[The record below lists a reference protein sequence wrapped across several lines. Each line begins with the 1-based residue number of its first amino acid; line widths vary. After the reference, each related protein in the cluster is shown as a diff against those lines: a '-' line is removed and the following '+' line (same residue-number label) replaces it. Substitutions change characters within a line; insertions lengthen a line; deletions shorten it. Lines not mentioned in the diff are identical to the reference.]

1 LRDASRR
8 ESVSFVSFMRT
19 LILGMFAILAFG
31 GCHRGR
37 CKDLNTALSDDA
49 RFAAVARSGPLPVCT
64 DGEGWPLLHRAAQQG
79 RVASLRVL
87 LDGGADPN
95 VRGLHGR
102 TALYEAAKYGH
113 AAAAGLL
120 LDRGADPNVRE
131 GSSGFTPLHIAA
143 ERRHIEALRLL
154 IARGAEVN
162 ALNQLAQTAL
172 WQASWKPEQGDDAVA
187 RVLLAAG
194 AATEVHDSVGAT
206 PLMMAARH
214 RHRPFVQAL
223 LDAGANPNATDDE
236 GFTAMDWASAGG
248 HGDVVALLRARGGRR
263 GVR

>member
-1 LRDASRR
+1 
-8 ESVSFVSFMRT
+8 VSFVSFTRAR
-19 LILGMFAILAFG
+19 ILCMFATLAFG
-31 GCHRGR
+31 GCHRAR
-37 CKDLNTALSDDA
+37 CAELTAALPDDA
-49 RFAAVARSGPLPVCT
+49 RFAAAARSGPLPVCA
-64 DGEGWPLLHRAAQQG
+64 DGDGWPLLHRAAQQG

-87 LDGGADPN
+87 LEGGADL
-95 VRGLHGR
+95 RGGGLHHR

-113 AAAAGLL
+113 VAAVALL

-143 ERRHIEALRLL
+143 ERRHLEVLRVL

-162 ALNQLAQTAL
+162 ALNQLAQTPL

-187 RVLLAAG
+187 RVLLSAG
-194 AATEVHDSVGAT
+194 AATEVHHGGGVT
-206 PLMMAARH
+206 PLMMAARYH
-214 RHRPFVQAL
+214 HRPFVQAL

-248 HGDVVALLRARGGRR
+248 HGDVVAQLRARGGRR
-263 GVR
+263 GIR